1 MANATQVSETQ
12 TNQPSLLKSVGFWML
27 VGGVVAVLVVITT
40 APSLVRFSSESVF
53 DLGTTL
59 APFILVALLIE
70 RATEVVVKGARMQK
84 KVELK
89 KTNPDANR
97 LQEFKAD
104 TRKITFLTS
113 FIGGTA
119 LAMAGVRIISAF
131 LADDAQFAMGEAQ
144 RSIFLSLD
152 VLVTGL
158 VLAGGADGLHKLVSV
173 GTEYLDK
180 AKQNLSQDSGSA

>member
-1 MANATQVSETQ
+1 
-12 TNQPSLLKSVGFWML
+12 ML